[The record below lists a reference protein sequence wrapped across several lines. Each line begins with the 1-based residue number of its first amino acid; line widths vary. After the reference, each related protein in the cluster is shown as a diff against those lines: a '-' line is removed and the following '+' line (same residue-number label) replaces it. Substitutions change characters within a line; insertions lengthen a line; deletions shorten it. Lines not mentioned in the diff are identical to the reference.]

1 MSDEVKADEQSSP
14 EDAPKERLDEEGL
27 PLDRAPTLDD
37 VRGGEGSGLHAIML
51 TPAGELVGGA
61 DSRREGLARGLVP
74 AAAR

>member
-37 VRGGEGSGLHAIML
+37 VRGGEGSGRSIAVSCTVIVVLFVIGFWIL
-51 TPAGELVGGA
+51 
-61 DSRREGLARGLVP
+61 RGLLM
-74 AAAR
+74 RN